1 MSHMIF
7 TSEYCIIFATFKQWF
22 LDSISF
28 YYTWFNVWN
37 FFSHTCFQKNDMQ
50 RHLGHFFSKK
60 KNFVISSI
68 ASSDPQTSPPQPP
81 KLPDLPD
88 FSALT
93 LRPDWV
99 SNPQPSAN
107 WTGAL
112 DRSATVTVIKIADI
126 YLIYFSIVIILIIR
140 KLCLIIIFPYDI
152 LSDN

>member
-1 MSHMIF
+1 
-7 TSEYCIIFATFKQWF
+7 
-22 LDSISF
+22 
-28 YYTWFNVWN
+28 
-37 FFSHTCFQKNDMQ
+37 MQ

-60 KNFVISSI
+60 KFLLSH
-68 ASSDPQTSPPQPP
+68 PKPPLTPKLPPPQPP

-93 LRPDWV
+93 LRPDRV

-126 YLIYFSIVIILIIR
+126 YLIYFSIVIIYL
-140 KLCLIIIFPYDI
+140 YV
-152 LSDN
+152 NYV